1 MAQSDAAI
9 AIDQWPRNNLM
20 GDGGALQ
27 GVRVLDLS
35 GEFGQFCGRL
45 MGDHGADV
53 IKIEPLEGDDVRR
66 LGPFY
71 EDVEDV
77 DRSLYWHA
85 MNTSKRSV
93 TLNLETVKGRA
104 LLHRLL
110 ATTDIVVESYYPGTL
125 ARWELDFDTL
135 HAQYPALIMASVTPF
150 GQTGPYHDYRATEME
165 TLALGSFMSVCGD
178 PDRPP
183 TRVGQPQATV
193 FSSINAYTGAMLAY
207 YHRLRGGEGQH
218 IDASMQE
225 GAANLHYA
233 HLIWNGFGAVSP
245 RMGTALTFGGG
256 ILIPISYACKDGH
269 VQAIPALSWDTFIP
283 WLDEHGMAGDL
294 TSEAWRA
301 QFERLVTDWTQEQVD
316 HACGIVGQ
324 FLARFPKKE
333 LYEEAIRRRQ
343 LLYPVQTVQDAREDR
358 QLLERQYFV
367 DVEVPALGR
376 ALTYPGEPYRM
387 SATPWRSHR
396 PAPRLGEHNA
406 AIYGDVLGL
415 SEADLASLRQEG
427 VI

>member
-1 MAQSDAAI
+1 
-9 AIDQWPRNNLM
+9 M

-35 GEFGQFCGRL
+35 GEFGQFCSRL

-53 IKIEPLEGDDVRR
+53 IKIEPPEGDDVRR

-85 MNTSKRSV
+85 MNTNKRSV
-93 TLNLETVKGRA
+93 TLNLATDQGRE

-110 ATTDIVVESYYPGTL
+110 STTDIVVESYQPGTM
-125 ARWELDFDTL
+125 ARWGLDFETL
-135 HAQYPALIMASVTPF
+135 HAQYPSLIMVSITPF
-150 GQTGPYHDYRATEME
+150 GQTGPYRDYRATELE
-165 TLALGSFMSVCGD
+165 TLALGGFMSVCGD

-218 IDASMQE
+218 VDAAMQE
-225 GAANLHYA
+225 GATNVHYA
-233 HLIWNGFGAVSP
+233 QLIWNGYGVVSP
-245 RMGTALTFGGG
+245 RMGTTLLFGGVA
-256 ILIPISYACKDGH
+256 IPISFACRDGY

-283 WLDEHGMAGDL
+283 WIDEHGMAGDL
-294 TSEAWRA
+294 MCEEW
-301 QFERLVTDWTQEQVD
+301 QERLESLVTDWTQEQVD
-316 HACGIVGQ
+316 YACGIIGR
-324 FLARFPKKE
+324 FLAGFTKKE
-333 LYEEAIRRRQ
+333 LYETAIQRRQ
-343 LLYPVQTVQDAREDR
+343 MLYPVQTVQDAREDR
-358 QLLERQYFV
+358 QLLDRQYFV
-367 DVEVPALGR
+367 EVDVPALDR
-376 ALTYPGEPYRM
+376 TLTYPGAPYRM
-387 SATPWRSHR
+387 SATPWRIDR
-396 PAPRLGEHNA
+396 AAPGLGEHNA

-415 SEADLASLRQEG
+415 SKANLASLRQEG

>member
-1 MAQSDAAI
+1 
-9 AIDQWPRNNLM
+9 M

-27 GVRVLDLS
+27 SVRVLDLS

-53 IKIEPLEGDDVRR
+53 IKIEPPEGDDVRR

-93 TLNLETVKGRA
+93 TLNLETDKGRD

-110 ATTDIVVESYYPGTL
+110 ATTDIVVESYNPGTL
-125 ARWELDFDTL
+125 ARWGLDFDTL
-135 HAQYPALIMASVTPF
+135 HAQYPSLIMASITPF
-150 GQTGPYHDYRATEME
+150 GQTGPYRDYRATEME
-165 TLALGSFMSVCGD
+165 TLALGGFMSVCGD

-183 TRVGQPQATV
+183 TRVGQPQVTV

-207 YHRLRGGEGQH
+207 YHRLRGGQGQH

-233 HLIWNGFGAVSP
+233 QLIWNAYGVVAP
-245 RMGTALTFGGG
+245 RMGTTLMFGAGKA
-256 ILIPISYACKDGH
+256 IPISFACKDGH
-269 VQAIPALSWDTFIP
+269 VQAIPALSWETFIP
-283 WLDEHGMAGDL
+283 WIEEHGMAGDL
-294 TSEAWRA
+294 MSEEW
-301 QFERLVTDWTQEQVD
+301 QERLESLVTDWEQEHVD
-316 HACGIVGQ
+316 YAHDIVAQ
-324 FLARFPKKE
+324 FVAGFTKKE

-343 LLYPVQTVQDAREDR
+343 MLYPVQTVRDAREDR
-358 QLLERQYFV
+358 QLLDRQYFIDV
-367 DVEVPALGR
+367 DVPALGR
-376 ALTYPGEPYRM
+376 TLTYPGAPYRM
-387 SATPWRSHR
+387 SATPWRMGR

-406 AIYGDVLGL
+406 AIYRDMLGL
-415 SEADLASLRQEG
+415 SEADLASLRQER